1 MNYKSFIV
9 KTHVNIL
16 PAMIVNE
23 GAEAI
28 VNKCEIKG
36 NKNHLTIGI
45 YSGKKYV
52 VQYLRNFM

>member
-1 MNYKSFIV
+1 M
-9 KTHVNIL
+9 NIL
-16 PAMIVNE
+16 PALVINE

-45 YSGKKYV
+45 YSFYFFLV
-52 VQYLRNFM
+52 R